1 MSDSP
6 TKDLMSRLRQSI
18 EEARRPTEDEIKPIP
33 VHDPGLDHLLEEV
46 AVEVLRQDAAGM
58 YVIPYER
65 IRAVALRHAAMHIRS
80 VRAIDQAAGGEQP

>member
-46 AVEVLRQDAAGM
+46 AVEVLRQDAVGAGVDYGPEWRRDM
-58 YVIPYER
+58 
-65 IRAVALRHAAMHIRS
+65 LWAAARSVRS